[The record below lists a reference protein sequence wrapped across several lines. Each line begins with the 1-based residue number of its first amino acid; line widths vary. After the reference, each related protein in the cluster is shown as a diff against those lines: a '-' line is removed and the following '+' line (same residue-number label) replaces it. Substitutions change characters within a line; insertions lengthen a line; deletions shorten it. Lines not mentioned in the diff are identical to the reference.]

1 MKRDEIKKLDADTLK
16 KEVQQL
22 KKELFNLKFN
32 VAAGQVKDYSQ
43 FKKIRTDIARCL
55 TFLQSKEEVNE
66 SKKST

>member
-1 MKRDEIKKLDADTLK
+1 MKKNEINKLDTDTLK

-43 FKKIRTDIARCL
+43 FKKIRTNIAQCL
-55 TFLQSKEEVNE
+55 TFLKSKKDINE
-66 SKKST
+66 SKKSA